1 MRVVVPGDDPPQIQE
16 SSQLE
21 KLRARAEIDE
31 VLVFRDRP
39 QSAAELV
46 ARADGAQIVINSRGA
61 VRWPAE
67 VLRRLP
73 ELRLI
78 ATCSIG
84 TDMIDLQAAH
94 RCGVVV
100 SNQPGRT
107 APVVAEH
114 AFGLMFALAKHAAYH
129 TVRIRAGDWP
139 RTDGVYLQGKRL
151 GIVGTGDTG
160 AEMARLGNAVGMEV
174 MAWTFAPHPERA
186 ARLGVRYVELD
197 ELLAASDVVSLHL
210 RLSEQSRSIIGARQ
224 LAMMKPGA
232 LLINTARAGTGRRGS
247 AGGRARARH
256 PRRRGGRRLRA
267 GAAGAGRPP
276 SAVRARGADAARRRH
291 DPRGRRA
298 AQPGCDRERD
308 RVSGGGTAQRR
319 DRIALE
325 HVIVDFTAHNHRCA
339 ECGQAKNKR

>member
-232 LLINTARAGTGRRGS
+232 LLINTARAG
-247 AGGRARARH
+247 
-256 PRRRGGRRLRA
+256 LVD
-267 GAAGAGRPP
+267 GAALAAALKRGTLGGAAVDVFEQEPP
-276 SAVRARGADAARRRH
+276 APDDPLVRCERVVLTPHAADMTPEGVELLNQGAIENVIAFLEGT
-291 DPRGRRA
+291 PRNVVTG
-298 AQPGCDRERD
+298 
-308 RVSGGGTAQRR
+308 
-319 DRIALE
+319 
-325 HVIVDFTAHNHRCA
+325 
-339 ECGQAKNKR
+339 